1 MRFCIHCGSELP
13 DGVKFCVH
21 CGKPVE
27 SVEEP
32 EQKTIDEDFFDEQ
45 HEEVEASNIVWA
57 EESDNSA
64 DTLWAEELENDE
76 NEPKKHGTIRKCPNC
91 GEVIEAFVG
100 ECPSCG
106 YEFRETGVATSVE
119 KFTAKLSQAD
129 TDEQRAVIIRS
140 FPIPNTKEDILEFML
155 LASSNIEGDQDSE
168 VFDAWQVKF
177 EQSYQKA
184 KLVIKDE
191 DFAKVKE
198 IYDNTDKQIKVES
211 RKHNIKAIGKATGK
225 AASGAKYL
233 AGINIL
239 FAAGII
245 LCLIGLFMGYDG
257 EMIMLAGGIVLI
269 IASISLARVN
279 TSNAE
284 YAVGIGCGII
294 LLIIGSINWRAD
306 LLQLFGIIV
315 LIIVGINYARRTIK
329 RTKSDNERRL

>member
-1 MRFCIHCGSELP
+1 MRFCIHCGKELP
-13 DGVKFCVH
+13 EGVKFCVH
-21 CGKPVE
+21 CGAPVE
-27 SVEEP
+27 SFDEESD
-32 EQKTIDEDFFDEQ
+32 QKTIDEDFFEEQ
-45 HEEVEASNIVWA
+45 HEEMEASSIVWA
-57 EESDNSA
+57 EES
-64 DTLWAEELENDE
+64 EIEE

-106 YEFRETGVATSVE
+106 YEFRETGVASSVQ
-119 KFTAKLSQAD
+119 KFAAELSQAD

-155 LASSNIEGDQDSE
+155 LASSNIEGDQDTE

-211 RKHNIKAIGKATGK
+211 RKHSMKAIGKATGK

-233 AGINIL
+233 VGINIL
-239 FAAGII
+239 FAAGVI

-257 EMIMLAGGIVLI
+257 EMIVLAGGIVLI
-269 IASISLARVN
+269 IAS
-279 TSNAE
+279 
-284 YAVGIGCGII
+284 
-294 LLIIGSINWRAD
+294 
-306 LLQLFGIIV
+306 
-315 LIIVGINYARRTIK
+315 
-329 RTKSDNERRL
+329 